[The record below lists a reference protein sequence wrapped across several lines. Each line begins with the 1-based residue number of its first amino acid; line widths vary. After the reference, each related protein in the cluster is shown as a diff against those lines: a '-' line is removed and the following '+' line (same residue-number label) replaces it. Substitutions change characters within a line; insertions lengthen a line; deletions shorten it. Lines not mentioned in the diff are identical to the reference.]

1 MRNHYRILGIRS
13 DATREEIKD
22 AWNFSVK
29 AFHPDKF
36 ATSSAR
42 QQTIAQERT
51 KAINEAYEVLFN
63 PVKRANY
70 DWQYAKERSTHAAAP
85 PPPPPPRPQP
95 PPPPTAQRP
104 AHTTSGRERT
114 RPTPPRKPAFN
125 FRPTVEFLKNC
136 VRRFKKGIAN
146 LTRKLSKGVLG
157 TATFFAS
164 LMAKMSKA
172 TAEVFRWF
180 YGKRLLA
187 GGMILLLVG
196 VGLGTALSSSQ
207 PPLLAKIH
215 RLFTTVASSSSTT
228 FTRLWHSTGKG
239 NVPSSSLTKPN
250 ALTESD
256 STPGPSAGAAY
267 ELANQRL
274 NGVQTPPPDESSA
287 PDALVEASPHKD
299 LGGSPEGP
307 LMGISEVKT
316 TETSDPEAETNLALE
331 IGIKKQPGAVID
343 RNKVRILAF
352 LYDVVN
358 DKDIELTNANV
369 SNEWLTKHDWSGT
382 NPEVLLVRYGRVKNG
397 GALSESA
404 LSAPAAKVR
413 PGQTGRGSKGFSDS
427 GQRKYL
433 GYIVRV
439 LYGDD
444 LQAVQADPARL
455 LQQFPLYKRPTVA
468 DSRSKFEQSQ
478 QAFRQRDFATA
489 LKLVK
494 EADKAGPNQP
504 VTLNL
509 RGEILMQQGQFDNA
523 EAAFKKAAKLDPK
536 LRDAQYN
543 LAQIPFKKKEYAKA
557 RDRFETLYKRI
568 PGGEKNQAA
577 ELIKFKIYMALLM
590 DGKESRAHSMMEEF
604 QFTGDTPALYYAQAA
619 WEYKHNNAQKAEE
632 WTNSANK
639 VYSPA
644 LNGVFADAFY
654 DVGWLQRPEITR
666 SEDGGKGTSHSQA
679 LEALARND
687 YKLVIPRVQKSAD
700 EGSAI
705 GQTYL
710 AWMYHNGK
718 GVPQDYA
725 KAVALYQKAAD
736 QGYAPAQSR
745 LAFLLLNG
753 EGVPKDYE
761 KALTLLEK
769 AAAQGD
775 AGAQVNLAAAYAQ
788 GKGVPQDYKRAL
800 ELYQKAADQG
810 NAIAQNN
817 LGWLYQ
823 SGQGVPKD
831 LRKATELYQKAADQ
845 GNAPAQTSLAG
856 LYQYGEGV
864 PKDLGKAAELLTKA
878 GEVYQKAADQGDAF
892 AQNNLGWLYQSGQG
906 VPKDLAKAA
915 ELYQKAADQG
925 YAPAQVN
932 LGWLYHEGKGVPQD
946 YRKAVELYQIAAD
959 QGYPVGQAYLAS
971 AYVDGK
977 GVSRDY
983 RKGLDLFHK
992 ALDQRP
998 HPNVLNDFAWFLA
1011 TCPDAAQRNGKQ
1023 AVEYATKACELT
1035 EWKSA
1040 NLIGTL
1046 AAAYAETEDFDTA
1059 LKYQKQAMDIPDS
1072 DYPSREEMARSIE
1085 LYRQRKPYRE
1095 Q

>member
-36 ATSSAR
+36 ASSSAG
-42 QQTIAQERT
+42 QQNIAQERT
-51 KAINEAYEVLFN
+51 KAINEAYEVLSN

-85 PPPPPPRPQP
+85 PPPPPPWPPP

-104 AHTTSGRERT
+104 AHTTSGREET
-114 RPTPPRKPAFN
+114 RSTAPRKAAFN

-136 VRRFKKGIAN
+136 VRRFRTGIAN
-146 LTRKLSKGVLG
+146 LIRKLSKGVIG

-180 YGKRLLA
+180 YGKRKLLA

-196 VGLGTALSSSQ
+196 VGLGTSLSSSQ

-228 FTRLWHSTGKG
+228 FTRLWHSTGKD

-274 NGVQTPPPDESSA
+274 NGVQTPPPGEPIA
-287 PDALVEASPHKD
+287 PDTLAESLSHKD
-299 LGGSPEGP
+299 LGGGPEGP

-316 TETSDPEAETNLALE
+316 TETSDLEAETNLALE

-343 RNKVRILAF
+343 RNKVRILSF

-369 SNEWLTKHDWSGT
+369 SNEWLTKHDWSDT
-382 NPEVLLVRYGRVKNG
+382 NPEVLLVRYVR
-397 GALSESA
+397 
-404 LSAPAAKVR
+404 AK
-413 PGQTGRGSKGFSDS
+413 TGGSKGSADS

-439 LYGDD
+439 YYGDD

-455 LQQFPLYKRPTVA
+455 LQQFPLYKRSTAA
-468 DSRSKFEQSQ
+468 DSRSNFEQSQ
-478 QAFRQRDFATA
+478 QAFRQRDFDMA
-489 LKLVK
+489 LKLVD
-494 EADKAGPNQP
+494 EAEKVDPNQP
-504 VTLNL
+504 ATLNL
-509 RGEILMQQGQFDNA
+509 RGEILMQQGKFDDA
-523 EAAFKKAAKLDPK
+523 EASFKKAAKLDPK
-536 LRDAQYN
+536 LQNAQYN

-568 PGGEKNQAA
+568 PGGDKNQAA
-577 ELIKFKIYMALLM
+577 ALIKFKIYMTLLM
-590 DGKESRAHSMMEEF
+590 EGKESRAHSMMEEF
-604 QFTGDTPALYYAQAA
+604 QFAGDTPARYYAQAA
-619 WEYKHNNAQKAEE
+619 WEYKHNNAQKAED

-639 VYSPA
+639 VFSPA
-644 LNGVFADAFY
+644 LNGIFADAFY
-654 DVGWLQRPEITR
+654 DVGWMQRPEITR
-666 SEDGGKGTSHSQA
+666 SEEGGQGTFHSQA

-687 YKLVIPRVQKSAD
+687 YKSAVPLFQKSAD

-710 AWMYHNGK
+710 AWMYHKGK

-725 KAVALYQKAAD
+725 KAIALYQKAAD
-736 QGYAPAQSR
+736 QGYAPAESR
-745 LAFLLLNG
+745 LGFLLVMG
-753 EGVPKDYE
+753 EGVPQDYE
-761 KALTLLEK
+761 KALTLFEK

-775 AGAQVNLAAAYAQ
+775 ASAQLNLAAAYVQ

-800 ELYQKAADQG
+800 ELCQRAADQG
-810 NAIAQNN
+810 SAA
-817 LGWLYQ
+817 
-823 SGQGVPKD
+823 GQ
-831 LRKATELYQKAADQ
+831 TF
-845 GNAPAQTSLAG
+845 LARM
-856 LYQYGEGV
+856 
-864 PKDLGKAAELLTKA
+864 
-878 GEVYQKAADQGDAF
+878 
-892 AQNNLGWLYQSGQG
+892 
-906 VPKDLAKAA
+906 
-915 ELYQKAADQG
+915 
-925 YAPAQVN
+925 
-932 LGWLYHEGKGVPQD
+932 YHEGKGVPRDLHKAAELCQKAAEQGDAKAQALLASLYWQGKGVPQD
-946 YRKAVELYQIAAD
+946 ISKAIELAEKAATQGDAGAQTNLGWMYCEGKHVPQNYHKAADLYQKAAN
-959 QGYPVGQAYLAS
+959 QGYAVGQAYLAS
-971 AYVDGK
+971 LYAMGK

-983 RKGLDLFHK
+983 RKALELFHT
-992 ALDQRP
+992 ALDQG
-998 HPNVLNDFAWFLA
+998 PNPQVLNDFAWFLA

-1023 AVEYATKACELT
+1023 AIEYATKACELT

-1040 NLIGTL
+1040 NFIGTL
-1046 AAAYAETEDFDTA
+1046 AGAYAETGDFDTA

-1085 LYRQRKPYRE
+1085 LYRHRKPYRE
-1095 Q
+1095 K